1 MATFSKQD
9 AAEGGCG
16 PARNKT
22 QPRAPPPHHTQ
33 KRRALGTPGAAVLNL
48 FSCGAAALYTQCP
61 TSPDTMRDW
70 KQKKGIGKGG
80 DSADVV
86 ITKYT
91 ISVDTA
97 KAIKKSV
104 PTYGSQGRA
113 LQVATE
119 MLIRMEDPPAPE
131 PQTKDREVV
140 RVSMRLRKRTY
151 ELIRELSELKY
162 GYDTGQVIA
171 ACMKV
176 LKMKRIKL

>member
-1 MATFSKQD
+1 MK
-9 AAEGGCG
+9 
-16 PARNKT
+16 
-22 QPRAPPPHHTQ
+22 
-33 KRRALGTPGAAVLNL
+33 
-48 FSCGAAALYTQCP
+48 
-61 TSPDTMRDW
+61 DW
-70 KQKKGIGKGG
+70 KQKKRIRATG
-80 DSADVV
+80 DSEDVV

-91 ISVDTA
+91 VTADTA

-131 PQTKDREVV
+131 GAEQKVPVV
-140 RVSMRLRKRTY
+140 RVSVRLHRRTY
-151 ELIRELSELKY
+151 ELIRRLSERY
-162 GYDTGQVIA
+162 GDNTGEVIE

>member
-1 MATFSKQD
+1 MLWQHLRQ
-9 AAEGGCG
+9 
-16 PARNKT
+16 PAR
-22 QPRAPPPHHTQ
+22 H
-33 KRRALGTPGAAVLNL
+33 
-48 FSCGAAALYTQCP
+48 
-61 TSPDTMRDW
+61 SPWHSMKDW
-70 KQKKGIGKGG
+70 KRKKGIRKGG
-80 DSADVV
+80 DSANVV

-91 ISVDTA
+91 VSADTA
-97 KAIKKSV
+97 RAIKKAA

-131 PQTKDREVV
+131 PEGQDTPVV

-162 GYDTGQVIA
+162 GRDPGQVIA
-171 ACMKV
+171 ACVKV

>member
-1 MATFSKQD
+1 MK
-9 AAEGGCG
+9 
-16 PARNKT
+16 
-22 QPRAPPPHHTQ
+22 
-33 KRRALGTPGAAVLNL
+33 
-48 FSCGAAALYTQCP
+48 
-61 TSPDTMRDW
+61 DW
-70 KQKKGIGKGG
+70 KQKKGIRHSG

-91 ISVDTA
+91 VTVDTA

-119 MLIRMEDPPAPE
+119 MMIRMEEPPVLEARGADTP
-131 PQTKDREVV
+131 VV
-140 RVSMRLRKRTY
+140 RVSVRLHRRTY
-151 ELIRELSELKY
+151 ELIRRLSEKY
-162 GYDTGQVIA
+162 GDNTGQVIT

>member
-1 MATFSKQD
+1 
-9 AAEGGCG
+9 
-16 PARNKT
+16 
-22 QPRAPPPHHTQ
+22 
-33 KRRALGTPGAAVLNL
+33 
-48 FSCGAAALYTQCP
+48 
-61 TSPDTMRDW
+61 MRDW
-70 KQKKGIGKGG
+70 KQKKGIRKGG

-97 KAIKKSV
+97 KAIRKAVS
-104 PTYGSQGRA
+104 TYGSQGRA

-119 MLIRMEDPPAPE
+119 MLIRMEDLPAPE
-131 PQTKDREVV
+131 PRAEDEEVE

-162 GYDTGQVIA
+162 GHDTGQVIT

-176 LKMKRIKL
+176 LKMKRIKI

>member
-1 MATFSKQD
+1 
-9 AAEGGCG
+9 
-16 PARNKT
+16 
-22 QPRAPPPHHTQ
+22 
-33 KRRALGTPGAAVLNL
+33 
-48 FSCGAAALYTQCP
+48 
-61 TSPDTMRDW
+61 MRDW
-70 KQKKGIGKGG
+70 KRKKGIRKGG

-97 KAIKKSV
+97 RAIRKAV

-119 MLIRMEDPPAPE
+119 MLIRMNDLPE
-131 PQTKDREVV
+131 PDVLSEDQPVT
-140 RVSMRLRKRTY
+140 RVSVRLRKRTY

-162 GYDTGQVIA
+162 GHDTGQVIA

-176 LKMKRIKL
+176 LKKKRIKI